1 MLKHLIVLAAVAAAT
16 APACALGT
24 GGLAFTSFN
33 ADEDGFSVVT
43 FVDIAAGTKVFFTD
57 NEFVGGAFNTG
68 ESYASWTSGAAQVGA
83 GTVIRF
89 SQVDVA
95 TLSASVGTLAREPVS
110 GSTNWGL
117 STAADSV
124 YAYLRNSATAPTTF
138 LAAITNS
145 SFNTTDGALAGTG
158 LVEGATA
165 MRLRTTGSPD
175 YGVYSGV
182 RSGLGSFAGYKP
194 LDANVANWTVDT
206 TDGNYTTA
214 VPDTTAFSITAVPE
228 PGSYALMLAGLAGA
242 LPMLPA
248 AAPEACCS
256 CAWPAGLE
264 DVHPVP
270 PASRPARCKP

>member
-1 MLKHLIVLAAVAAAT
+1 MLKHLFVLAAVAAAA

-24 GGLAFTSFN
+24 GDLAFTSVN

-57 NEFVGGAFNTG
+57 NEFVGGAFNMS
-68 ESYASWTSGAAQVGA
+68 ESYSSWTSGAAQVAA

-95 TLSASVGTLAREPVS
+95 TLSASVGALARETVS

-117 STAADSV
+117 STAADTV
-124 YAYLRNSATAPTTF
+124 YAYLGSTATAPTTF

-158 LVEGATA
+158 LVEGTTA

-175 YGVYSGV
+175 YGVYNGV
-182 RSGLGSFAGYKP
+182 RSGLARFAGYQP
-194 LDANVANWTVDT
+194 RVANVANWTVDT
-206 TDGNYTTA
+206 TDGNYTTT
-214 VPDTTAFSITAVPE
+214 VPDTSAFCITAVPE
-228 PGSYALMLAGLAGA
+228 PESYALILAGLAGLA
-242 LPMLPA
+242 Y
-248 AAPEACCS
+248 
-256 CAWPAGLE
+256 
-264 DVHPVP
+264 V
-270 PASRPARCKP
+270 ARRRA